1 MVFYP
6 GAARKHAVAPMR
18 NRTRSGALVPAAV
31 GESDPRYGPATQ
43 RVSFVNNLAYQ
54 PIHHTAK
61 RHGVKYWPVPC
72 SQIAI

>member
-43 RVSFVNNLAYQ
+43 RVSFVNKLSLSTDSSYCKE
-54 PIHHTAK
+54 TW
-61 RHGVKYWPVPC
+61 R
-72 SQIAI
+72 